1 MLVTVDGRQPEWSV
15 GMSLAELADL
25 MLDLGAHEAINLDG
39 GGSTAMV
46 VREGLQGR
54 LALANHPSD
63 AGGERAVANA
73 LALVRSCAVR

>member
-1 MLVTVDGRQPEWSV
+1 MAVRILLDKVLFERR
-15 GMSLAELADL
+15 MSLAELADL
-25 MLDLGAHEAINLDG
+25 MLDLGAHDAINLDG

-46 VREGLQGR
+46 VRDGPEGR